1 LAAPEIT
8 VSTGKLECIEPIT
21 PLHGWRCEHCQHLG
35 KMGYGGEFEGY
46 FFPWC
51 KERNQARKPWWFA
64 CRELSVRLDDPDL
77 WPSDEED

>member
-1 LAAPEIT
+1 
-8 VSTGKLECIEPIT
+8 
-21 PLHGWRCEHCQHLG
+21 
-35 KMGYGGEFEGY
+35 MGYGGEFEGY